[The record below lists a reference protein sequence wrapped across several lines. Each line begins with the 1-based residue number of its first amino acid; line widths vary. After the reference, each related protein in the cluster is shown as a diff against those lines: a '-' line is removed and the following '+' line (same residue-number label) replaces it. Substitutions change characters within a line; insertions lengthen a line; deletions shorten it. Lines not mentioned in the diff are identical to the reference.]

1 MDNIF
6 SHLFFAHLI
15 TPTQHSLDKLS
26 LLAAHLGV
34 IANGQLSKNNY
45 LFKFC
50 IVPG

>member
-6 SHLFFAHLI
+6 SHLFFAHLLTLI
-15 TPTQHSLDKLS
+15 QYSLDEFS
-26 LLAAHLGV
+26 LLAAYPGV